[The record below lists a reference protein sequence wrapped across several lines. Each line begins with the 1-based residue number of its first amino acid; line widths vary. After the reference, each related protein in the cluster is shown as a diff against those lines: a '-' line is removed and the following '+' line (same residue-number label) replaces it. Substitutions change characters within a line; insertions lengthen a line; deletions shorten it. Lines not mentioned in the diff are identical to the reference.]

1 MKRPVGPPPP
11 ASVLLQSEQHRPAE
25 LCVALSATQTRRHSR
40 CYKSDN
46 AEPLKAIPFT
56 ELGARALFTAEL
68 AANVSGETNPNT
80 VMKFMWSFSGRI
92 SDVSHVVL
100 TSIAPPMNCECFLL
114 ILGTPPFF
122 SCFLFLASLFMQLIE
137 AAEPSSRKDNARRKI
152 KSERSASSL

>member
-25 LCVALSATQTRRHSR
+25 PCVVLSATQTRRHSR

-122 SCFLFLASLFMQLIE
+122 SAN
-137 AAEPSSRKDNARRKI
+137 SSPAFF
-152 KSERSASSL
+152 SWHLYLCSSLKQLSPPAGKTTLGVK

>member
-100 TSIAPPMNCECFLL
+100 MSIAPPMNCECFLL

-122 SCFLFLASLFMQLIE
+122 SAN
-137 AAEPSSRKDNARRKI
+137 SSPAFF
-152 KSERSASSL
+152 SWHLYLCSSLKQLSPPAGKTTLGVK

>member
-40 CYKSDN
+40 CYKSDK

-80 VMKFMWSFSGRI
+80 VMKSMWSFSGRI

-122 SCFLFLASLFMQLIE
+122 SAN
-137 AAEPSSRKDNARRKI
+137 SSPAFF
-152 KSERSASSL
+152 SWHLYLCSSLKQLSPPAGKTTLGVK

>member
-122 SCFLFLASLFMQLIE
+122 SAN
-137 AAEPSSRKDNARRKI
+137 SSPAFF
-152 KSERSASSL
+152 SWHLYLCSSLKQLSPPAGKTTLGVK

>member
-40 CYKSDN
+40 CYKSDK

-80 VMKFMWSFSGRI
+80 VMKSMWSFSGRI

-100 TSIAPPMNCECFLL
+100 TSIAPVMNCECFLL

-122 SCFLFLASLFMQLIE
+122 SAN
-137 AAEPSSRKDNARRKI
+137 SSPAFF
-152 KSERSASSL
+152 SWHLYLCSSLKQLSPPAGKTTLGVK

>member
-40 CYKSDN
+40 CYKSDK

-122 SCFLFLASLFMQLIE
+122 SAN
-137 AAEPSSRKDNARRKI
+137 SSPAFF
-152 KSERSASSL
+152 SWHLYLCSSLKQLSPPAGKTTLGVK

>member
-25 LCVALSATQTRRHSR
+25 LCVVLSATQTWRHSR

-122 SCFLFLASLFMQLIE
+122 SAN
-137 AAEPSSRKDNARRKI
+137 SSPAFF
-152 KSERSASSL
+152 SWHLYLCSSLKQLSPPAGKTTLGVK